1 MMIVNDEKNQK
12 ICSFYVSDYHL
23 EMMLVPYIN
32 KKIENNENV
41 TIETE
46 KDLKET
52 MQTLLSRVNIKEEN
66 KQKILNL
73 GWEQNQNNNIMS
85 DTNTII
91 IGSKKYIEDINN
103 KILNSNVNNVNV
115 VDCYD
120 FEEVKSEIDNIVDDH
135 NGSLNTLG
143 FKEFKN

>member
-1 MMIVNDEKNQK
+1 M
-12 ICSFYVSDYHL
+12 
-23 EMMLVPYIN
+23 
-32 KKIENNENV
+32 
-41 TIETE
+41 TT
-46 KDLKET
+46 
-52 MQTLLSRVNIKEEN
+52 
-66 KQKILNL
+66 
-73 GWEQNQNNNIMS
+73 NQNNNIIS